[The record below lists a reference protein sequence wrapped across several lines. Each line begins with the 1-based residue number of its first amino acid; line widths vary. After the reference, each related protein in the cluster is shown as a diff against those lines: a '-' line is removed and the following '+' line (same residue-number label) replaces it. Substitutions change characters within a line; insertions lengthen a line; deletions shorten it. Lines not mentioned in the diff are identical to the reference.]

1 MGLDAEG
8 CRMALGFAGT
18 QAAGLNT
25 FFSSGDFTKSL
36 HPGKAAFNGVLSARL
51 ARLGAT
57 SPPTMLEHEKGYI
70 NAYSLEP
77 DAAALTR
84 GLGEKWEV
92 LENGFK
98 FFPSILASHAP
109 IQATLA
115 AVIDNDIAPRDIAR
129 ITNETYTTVKT
140 HFSAKSVSTPMGA
153 RVSVPY
159 CCAVAALD
167 RAVGPAQFSPE
178 RILAADV
185 QGLLADTDVVADAE
199 LNKLYPAKFPARVT
213 ITLRDGRTFT
223 EQRDFPKGDPQDP
236 LTSQEIVDKFVANV
250 AGRHSRNE
258 ALRIVKLVRGLPTLE
273 RCDELFALLSA

>member
-1 MGLDAEG
+1 
-8 CRMALGFAGT
+8 
-18 QAAGLNT
+18 
-25 FFSSGDFTKSL
+25 
-36 HPGKAAFNGVLSARL
+36 
-51 ARLGAT
+51 
-57 SPPTMLEHEKGYI
+57 MLEHEKGYI

-84 GLGEKWEV
+84 GLGTKWEI

-115 AVIDNDIAPRDIAR
+115 AVINNDIAPGDIAR

-140 HFSAKSVSTPMGA
+140 HFSAKAVSTQMGA
-153 RVSVPY
+153 RVSVSY

-167 RAVGPAQFSPE
+167 RAVGPAQFAPD
-178 RILAADV
+178 RVLGADV
-185 QGLLADTDVVADAE
+185 QRLLADTDVIADAE

-223 EQRDFPKGDPQDP
+223 ERRDFPKGDPQDP
-236 LTSQEIVDKFVANV
+236 LTPQEIVGKFLANV
-250 AGRHSRNE
+250 ASRHSPDQGR
-258 ALRIVKLVRGLPTLE
+258 RIVDLVRALPTLE
-273 RCDELFALLSA
+273 RCDELFGLLSA